1 MVSATAVS
9 WHGILLSETA
19 RLAPPGRVGA
29 VTGGV
34 LSFGQIGALAG
45 PFVFSLLLYVT
56 GGFGAG
62 WAVCAIPALWVG
74 VTLLRPRATSV
85 SYQAVQPP
93 STSSDE
99 PVTRPAAGE
108 ARNTTA

>member
-1 MVSATAVS
+1 
-9 WHGILLSETA
+9 
-19 RLAPPGRVGA
+19 
-29 VTGGV
+29 VTGG
-34 LSFGQIGALAG
+34 
-45 PFVFSLLLYVT
+45 Y
-56 GGFGAG
+56 GAG

-74 VTLLRPRATSV
+74 INLLRPPRAPV

-93 STSSDE
+93 STSNDE